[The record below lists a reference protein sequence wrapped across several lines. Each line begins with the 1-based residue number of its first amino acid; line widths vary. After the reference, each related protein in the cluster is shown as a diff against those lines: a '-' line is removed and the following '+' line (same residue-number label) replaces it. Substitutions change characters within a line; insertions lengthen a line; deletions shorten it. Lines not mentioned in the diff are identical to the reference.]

1 MKTLRKILCLVIVA
15 IMAFSCCSVAFAGN
29 DEGYPMVYLAG
40 FGDTNIYYED
50 DPEQKSLFFPLDT
63 DRLLGNL
70 GNMGDYIKKAIRTRE
85 PDLLYTCI
93 YSYVWDSFGM
103 LRLNPDGSCVDG
115 VVSSPVKLNY
125 IGNGR
130 YDFNYDWRLDPYEL
144 TKQLRD
150 YIIEVKEATG
160 AEKVELV
167 ASSFSA
173 NTALTYLEV
182 YKDEL
187 DDIDSVILCVPSIG
201 GISLFSELLAGEIN
215 VEYVA
220 FKNYIANL
228 DDSGFIYDV
237 LDLLDEAGVLKPII
251 DCMLIPAL
259 KAALYDALMD
269 ICRDIVATI
278 PAAWACVTDEYFE
291 KAMINMFGEDYDSPD
306 HEYAPHIKR
315 VTDFHNDIKL
325 KAEDI
330 LSDTKAN
337 NPDMHMAVVC
347 KYGNPSIP
355 LSKYDE
361 VLTDGLVFIEVS
373 SFGATCADYGKTF
386 ADDYKQAKYPETNLI
401 SPDRQID
408 ASTCLFP
415 FSTWFI
421 KGLDHAQQNEDYHKV
436 LAAIAYGDLDVG
448 TDEEYPQYLM
458 VSPEDEERIVPF
470 YFYEE
475 EETLYD
481 KLWNIFRTM
490 VLLPK
495 TIFSRIFGR

>member
-1 MKTLRKILCLVIVA
+1 MLCFGRKSAHFIDVSWMKTLRKILSLVIVA
-15 IMAFSCCSVAFAGN
+15 VMAFSCCSVAFAGE

-50 DPEQKSLFFPLDT
+50 DHEQKSLFFPLDT

-115 VVSSPVKLNY
+115 
-125 IGNGR
+125 
-130 YDFNYDWRLDPYEL
+130 
-144 TKQLRD
+144 
-150 YIIEVKEATG
+150 
-160 AEKVELV
+160 
-167 ASSFSA
+167 
-173 NTALTYLEV
+173 
-182 YKDEL
+182 
-187 DDIDSVILCVPSIG
+187 
-201 GISLFSELLAGEIN
+201 
-215 VEYVA
+215 
-220 FKNYIANL
+220 
-228 DDSGFIYDV
+228 
-237 LDLLDEAGVLKPII
+237 
-251 DCMLIPAL
+251 
-259 KAALYDALMD
+259 
-269 ICRDIVATI
+269 
-278 PAAWACVTDEYFE
+278 
-291 KAMINMFGEDYDSPD
+291 
-306 HEYAPHIKR
+306 
-315 VTDFHNDIKL
+315 
-325 KAEDI
+325 
-330 LSDTKAN
+330 
-337 NPDMHMAVVC
+337 
-347 KYGNPSIP
+347 
-355 LSKYDE
+355 
-361 VLTDGLVFIEVS
+361 LVFIEVS

-415 FSTWFI
+415 FNTWFI